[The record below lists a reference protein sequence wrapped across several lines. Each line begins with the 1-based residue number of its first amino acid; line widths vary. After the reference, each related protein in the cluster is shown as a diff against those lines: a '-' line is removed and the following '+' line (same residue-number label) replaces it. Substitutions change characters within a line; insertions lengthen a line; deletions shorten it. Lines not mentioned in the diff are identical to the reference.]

1 MAEREYN
8 EDIQRLKDSAEKR
21 KLTRRQKKVDEI
33 ISKRR
38 KLFANPDEGKVGQ
51 SSEAQEDI
59 EFEEDPREK
68 GWLNLSSHRKR
79 RKYSR
84 KKCWICRSSNH

>member
-8 EDIQRLKDSAEKR
+8 EDTQRLKDSAEKR

-38 KLFANPDEGKVGQ
+38 KLFA
-51 SSEAQEDI
+51 
-59 EFEEDPREK
+59 PR
-68 GWLNLSSHRKR
+68 R
-79 RKYSR
+79 Y
-84 KKCWICRSSNH
+84 RS